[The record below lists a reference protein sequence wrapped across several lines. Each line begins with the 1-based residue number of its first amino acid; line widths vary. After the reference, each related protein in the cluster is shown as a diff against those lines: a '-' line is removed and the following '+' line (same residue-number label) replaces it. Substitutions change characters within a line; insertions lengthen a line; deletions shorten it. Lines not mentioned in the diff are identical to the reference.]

1 MSLGITKGGT
11 TKCGSTKCKC
21 CEAVPQTPVPKVIIN
36 DHAISL
42 PSGNC
47 KSKNIIYLAQCNLCP
62 DKFYV
67 GSICSLKVHYSG
79 DFLIIG
85 NQS

>member
-36 DHAISL
+36 DRAISL
-42 PSGNC
+42 
-47 KSKNIIYLAQCNLCP
+47 LVVTA
-62 DKFYV
+62 
-67 GSICSLKVHYSG
+67 
-79 DFLIIG
+79 
-85 NQS
+85 NQRTLYI